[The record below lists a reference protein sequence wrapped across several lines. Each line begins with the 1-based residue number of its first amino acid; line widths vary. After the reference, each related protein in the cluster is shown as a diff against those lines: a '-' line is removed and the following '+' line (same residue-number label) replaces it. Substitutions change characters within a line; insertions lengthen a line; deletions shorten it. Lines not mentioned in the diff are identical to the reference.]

1 MQKIVIA
8 EDDTNL
14 RHELEIFLNRNG
26 YKTFGIER
34 YDNTLN
40 DILDVHADLIL
51 LDINLP
57 NMDGQYLLREIRKVS
72 DVPVIMITS
81 RDSELDELL
90 SMNYGADHYV
100 TKPFNTQILLA
111 KIVAILKRTS
121 NVTEKERINCG
132 KFILDISKSQ
142 IERDN
147 SKIELTGNELKILKY
162 LVKYKGTIV
171 SREDLMNYLW
181 DSEMFIDDNTLTVNI
196 TRVRN
201 KLEQLGVTN
210 VIETKRG
217 QGYIIAE

>member
-8 EDDTNL
+8 EDDENL
-14 RHELEIFLNRNG
+14 RNELEIFLNRNG
-26 YKTFGIER
+26 YESIGIEQ
-34 YDNTLN
+34 YDNTLH
-40 DILDVHADLIL
+40 DILDAHADLIL

-72 DVPVIMITS
+72 EVPVIMITS

-121 NVTEKERINCG
+121 NVAEKERINCG
-132 KFILDISKSQ
+132 RFILDISKSQ
-142 IERDN
+142 IEREDN
-147 SKIELTGNELKILKY
+147 RIELTGNELKILRY
-162 LVKYKGTIV
+162 LIKYKGTIV

-181 DSEMFIDDNTLTVNI
+181 DSEAFIDDNTLTVNI

-217 QGYIIAE
+217 QGYMIAE

>member
-8 EDDTNL
+8 EDDSKL
-14 RHELEIFLNRNG
+14 RCELEIFLNRNG
-26 YKTFGIER
+26 YESVGLEH
-34 YDNTLN
+34 YDNTLD
-40 DILDVHADLIL
+40 DILDIEPDLVL

-57 NMDGQYLLREIRKVS
+57 NMDGEYILKEIRKVS

-81 RDSELDELL
+81 RDNEIDELL
-90 SMNYGADHYV
+90 SMNYGADNYV

-121 NVTEKERINCG
+121 NVAEKEQINCG
-132 KFILDISKSQ
+132 KFILDVSKSR
-142 IERDN
+142 IEK
-147 SKIELTGNELKILKY
+147 SGKKIELTGNELKIIKY
-162 LVKYKGTIV
+162 LVKHKGNIV

-181 DSEMFIDDNTLTVNI
+181 DSEAFIDDNTLTVNV

-201 KLEQLGVTN
+201 KLEQLGVKH

-217 QGYIIAE
+217 QGYLFVD

>member
-8 EDDTNL
+8 EDDANL

-26 YKTFGIER
+26 YETIGVEQ

-40 DILDVHADLIL
+40 DILEVQADLIL

-100 TKPFNTQILLA
+100 TKPYNTQILLA

-121 NVTEKERINCG
+121 NASDKERINCG
-132 KFILDISKSQ
+132 SFILDISKSQ
-142 IERDN
+142 IEN
-147 SKIELTGNELKILKY
+147 EENKIELTGNELKILKY
-162 LVKYKGTIV
+162 LIKYKGTIV

-181 DSEMFIDDNTLTVNI
+181 DSEAFVDDNTLTVNI

-201 KLEQLGVTN
+201 KLEQLGVTDA
-210 VIETKRG
+210 IATKRG
-217 QGYIIAE
+217 QGYIIA